1 VVEAWEALSCI
12 YTDRSRR
19 RHRLARSMAGEQ
31 RVAAAVEGSLV
42 GLAKVVV
49 VEEQVVRQ
57 SVGETS
63 SSGVMAE
70 EQAVRILGAVVPEQV
85 VQRDLMAFERRAVA

>member
-1 VVEAWEALSCI
+1 MEAWEALNCI
-12 YTDRSRR
+12 YMDRIR

-31 RVAAAVEGSLV
+31 RAAVAAVGSLV
-42 GLAKVVV
+42 VLEKVVV

-57 SVGETS
+57 SVEETS

-70 EQAVRILGAVVPEQV
+70 EQAARILGAVVPEQV
-85 VQRDLMAFERRAVA
+85 VQRDPMAFERRVVA